1 MSSSTTAIIGA
12 GMAGITAARAL
23 IAAGQTVQVFE
34 KSRGSGG
41 RLASKRSEMGRV
53 NLGAQSFNAED
64 ALFIEELQQW
74 QQAGWVEQANLEQSL
89 WPEQSHWKGIPYS
102 SALTRN
108 LLGNIETQF
117 ACEIRALSYINNGWL
132 LHDQH
137 AKVHGPFQQLIVA
150 IPAPQA
156 AVLLLDCVPELA
168 AQAASVEMQPA
179 WMVALGFKEPISL
192 PNKLQQLENSS
203 IVEIILTE
211 KSAEHPMQTIML
223 RASLEWSRQHIEAE
237 FEQAITALTQAFT
250 DLLQTPLPA
259 ADSAFAH
266 RWRYATGALPTTTA
280 LLSDPKRSLYIAGD
294 WCGKGD
300 VESAWQSGLQAA
312 KQLLEDSASL
322 K

>member
-1 MSSSTTAIIGA
+1 MSSSTTAIIGT
-12 GMAGITAARAL
+12 GMAGITAARTL

-53 NLGAQSFNAED
+53 NLGAQSFKAKD

-74 QQAGWVEQANLEQSL
+74 QQAGWVEQVNPEQSL
-89 WPEQSHWKGIPYS
+89 WKGTPYS

-117 ACEIRALSYINNGWL
+117 ACEIRTISHTNNGWL

-137 AKVHGPFQQLIVA
+137 AQVHGPFQQLIVA

-156 AVLLLDCVPELA
+156 AVLLHDCAPELA

-192 PNKLQQLENSS
+192 PNNLRQLENSS
-203 IVEIILTE
+203 IAEIIHTE

-266 RWRYATGALPTTTA
+266 RWRYATGALPTPTI
-280 LLSDPKRSLYIAGD
+280 LLTDSQRGLYIAGD

-300 VESAWQSGLQAA
+300 VESAWQSGTQAA
-312 KQLLEDSASL
+312 KKIIYL
-322 K
+322 